1 MTDNQSDQ
9 VLFLPGPETD
19 VPASQGRLVVKQNQ
33 ARKQCGDV
41 SSMTWWRWEQ
51 RYSDLRAAAI
61 IISGRKYYRVSA
73 LDKFIEN
80 RRVKQEAPET

>member
-1 MTDNQSDQ
+1 
-9 VLFLPGPETD
+9 
-19 VPASQGRLVVKQNQ
+19 
-33 ARKQCGDV
+33 
-41 SSMTWWRWEQ
+41 MTWWRWEQ